1 MRTTRLQPDRRRAAG
16 SGQGRRAIGSAGV
29 TPHAIETSP
38 AATPLRPRRASR
50 RRAPACAAYVLN
62 VKHRRMIRTRGR
74 RSTRVGCAPP
84 GFRRFRRGV
93 FPRLDPG
100 VERADECSRL
110 MGEGL
115 SSGYGVQD
123 QVPARVRW
131 RMSGCAA
138 ELLRVAVER
147 VDPTPDRRIGSRM
160 SVAVVGRG
168 AQLRWWGR
176 TSERWSSSCP
186 RGMPRTRTG
195 SGAAPAG
202 TSRTT
207 IALDVG
213 QLLPRAVESN
223 DTSGLVSG

>member
-1 MRTTRLQPDRRRAAG
+1 MTRPVSILTGPQAPQGNARTTRLRPDRRRAAG

-84 GFRRFRRGV
+84 GFRRFRLGV

-110 MGEGL
+110 MGYGL

-138 ELLRVAVER
+138 QLLCVAVER
-147 VDPTPDRRIGSRM
+147 VDRTPDRRIGSRM

-168 AQLRWWGR
+168 CSA
-176 TSERWSSSCP
+176 EV
-186 RGMPRTRTG
+186 
-195 SGAAPAG
+195 
-202 TSRTT
+202 
-207 IALDVG
+207 VG
-213 QLLPRAVESN
+213 KDERAVVVVLSQRN
-223 DTSGLVSG
+223 APYVDRLGRGASWY

>member
-1 MRTTRLQPDRRRAAG
+1 MTLSGPHPDRPASAPRECGQPDCNQTADEQQVQDKDDA
-16 SGQGRRAIGSAGV
+16 Q
-29 TPHAIETSP
+29 
-38 AATPLRPRRASR
+38 
-50 RRAPACAAYVLN
+50 
-62 VKHRRMIRTRGR
+62 HRRMIRTRGR

-138 ELLRVAVER
+138 QLLRVAVER
-147 VDPTPDRRIGSRM
+147 VDRTPDRRIGSRM
-160 SVAVVGRG
+160 SVAGYAVGAVMGLFVVMSAGEV
-168 AQLRWWGR
+168 ACTMSLRSVR
-176 TSERWSSSCP
+176 
-186 RGMPRTRTG
+186 RTG
-195 SGAAPAG
+195 WADRSRPLAGACKHHPGA
-202 TSRTT
+202 
-207 IALDVG
+207 D
-213 QLLPRAVESN
+213 LLFWPR
-223 DTSGLVSG
+223 DGLVWPDDHEMPTHEGCTCIPVTA

>member
-115 SSGYGVQD
+115 SSGYGSRIKSR
-123 QVPARVRW
+123 PACGGACLDAQPNCCVSLSSESTEPLTVESVHGCRW
-131 RMSGCAA
+131 PWSA
-138 ELLRVAVER
+138 E
-147 VDPTPDRRIGSRM
+147 
-160 SVAVVGRG
+160 G
-168 AQLRWWGR
+168 AQLRWWGK
-176 TSERWSSSCP
+176 TSDRWSSSCP
-186 RGMPRTRTG
+186 SGMPRTRTG

-223 DTSGLVSG
+223 GTRGLVSG

>member
-138 ELLRVAVER
+138 QLLCGAVER

-160 SVAVVGRG
+160 SVAGYAVGAVMGLFVVMSAGEVSCTMSLWIGTPNWLGGSVQAPGRSVQ
-168 AQLRWWGR
+168 AP
-176 TSERWSSSCP
+176 P
-186 RGMPRTRTG
+186 RG
-195 SGAAPAG
+195 
-202 TSRTT
+202 
-207 IALDVG
+207 
-213 QLLPRAVESN
+213 
-223 DTSGLVSG
+223 